1 MARISS
7 VSSALEAYYKLT
19 QSQLTENEIKK
30 ELSKETQK
38 QSSDIS
44 TLDDVRDAIGI
55 IKDEVQFLNKAKD
68 TFNEIYDILDEAYN
82 YLKNLNQK
90 DMESD
95 EVANLK
101 VKLDGYI
108 NEINKI
114 TDNTNNANFSKR
126 MVEYID
132 KLTSIDLSNIDSLLS
147 DHEVQSKS
155 RLLGDIDSN
164 ISTNEII
171 NGKNVTIKGSRGDP
185 LNFVQFTG
193 EAVKTLASE
202 ITANSEKSGIIVDA
216 RNTLTITD
224 VSDTGTFSFKINN
237 IKTGS
242 GGKTI
247 SGISITDKN
256 DLTPF
261 VGPVNNATADTGIKA
276 ELSRD
281 GSSVSLIDEKGYNI
295 SLTSMNEASGT
306 KTFNVFSEYRKSSR
320 DAALKDL
327 VWTLEVI
334 PSVLVVM

>member
-1 MARISS
+1 MTRISS
-7 VSSALEAYYKLT
+7 VSSAMEAYYKLT

-90 DMESD
+90 DMESN
-95 EVANLK
+95 EVADLK

-114 TDNTNNANFSKR
+114 
-126 MVEYID
+126 VQYID
-132 KLTSIDLSNIDSLLS
+132 KLTSIDLSNINSLLS

-171 NGKNVTIKGSRGDP
+171 NGKNVTIKGSRGNP
-185 LNFVQFTG
+185 LNFVQFT
-193 EAVKTLASE
+193 
-202 ITANSEKSGIIVDA
+202 
-216 RNTLTITD
+216 
-224 VSDTGTFSFKINN
+224 
-237 IKTGS
+237 
-242 GGKTI
+242 
-247 SGISITDKN
+247 
-256 DLTPF
+256 
-261 VGPVNNATADTGIKA
+261 
-276 ELSRD
+276 
-281 GSSVSLIDEKGYNI
+281 
-295 SLTSMNEASGT
+295 
-306 KTFNVFSEYRKSSR
+306 
-320 DAALKDL
+320 
-327 VWTLEVI
+327 
-334 PSVLVVM
+334 

>member
-1 MARISS
+1 M
-7 VSSALEAYYKLT
+7 
-19 QSQLTENEIKK
+19 
-30 ELSKETQK
+30 
-38 QSSDIS
+38 
-44 TLDDVRDAIGI
+44 
-55 IKDEVQFLNKAKD
+55 
-68 TFNEIYDILDEAYN
+68 DEAYN

-216 RNTLTITD
+216 RNTL
-224 VSDTGTFSFKINN
+224 
-237 IKTGS
+237 
-242 GGKTI
+242 
-247 SGISITDKN
+247 
-256 DLTPF
+256 L
-261 VGPVNNATADTGIKA
+261 
-276 ELSRD
+276 
-281 GSSVSLIDEKGYNI
+281 Y
-295 SLTSMNEASGT
+295 
-306 KTFNVFSEYRKSSR
+306 
-320 DAALKDL
+320 
-327 VWTLEVI
+327 
-334 PSVLVVM
+334 